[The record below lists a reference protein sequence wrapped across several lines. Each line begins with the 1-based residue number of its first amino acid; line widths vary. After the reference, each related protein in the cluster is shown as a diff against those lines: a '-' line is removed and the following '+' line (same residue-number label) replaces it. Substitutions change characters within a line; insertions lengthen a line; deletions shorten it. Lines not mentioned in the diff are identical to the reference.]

1 MDSAQKGLYYDDLS
15 ITANVTT
22 QLQGDYKKLVKYSKV
37 LSESVKNDD
46 EKIFEAETKNLF
58 KTRLLDI
65 SSLYLQL
72 SQRAKRQLIMYYMT
86 GRYS

>member
-15 ITANVTT
+15 ITANVIT

-37 LSESVKNDD
+37 LPESVKNDD

>member
-1 MDSAQKGLYYDDLS
+1 MTL
-15 ITANVTT
+15 V
-22 QLQGDYKKLVKYSKV
+22 LQPMLPHSCKKIIRNSSNIPVIP
-37 LSESVKNDD
+37 EPAKNDD

-65 SSLYLQL
+65 PSLYLQL

>member
-1 MDSAQKGLYYDDLS
+1 MDSAQKGLYCDDLS

-22 QLQGDYKKLVKYSKV
+22 QLQGDYKKLVEYSKV
-37 LSESVKNDD
+37 ISEPAKNDD

-65 SSLYLQL
+65 PSLYLQL

>member
-1 MDSAQKGLYYDDLS
+1 VDSAQKGLYYDDLS